1 MNYHHTSPVKIERR
15 LLIVAAAILFVYAI
29 ILCLSP
35 AGRERTW
42 EVEFRWTHWI
52 GLAIWAGIIVL
63 FHWQLRKK
71 LPDTDPFLFPLTAFL
86 AGLGILSIWRLVPA
100 FGMRQAIWFAV
111 GGITLAIG
119 VRLSPKL
126 SFLRRYK
133 YLLLI
138 GGILLTSLTLIF
150 GTNPLGSGPRL
161 WLGCCGIYL
170 QPSEPLKLLLV
181 VYLSAYLADHLPF
194 RQRFFPLILPTML
207 LTGLALLILIVQRD
221 LGTASI
227 FIFLYTVILYLATGR
242 KRVILASIAG
252 LILAGVVGYYI
263 VEIIQI
269 RLEIWF
275 NPWSDPSGSGYQT
288 IQSLM
293 AIANGGI
300 PGRGPGMGYPGL
312 VPVAISDFIFSAIA
326 EETGLIGTGM
336 LLCILAVIIARGL
349 RTALRAPDNFRRLLS
364 AGLTSYLGA
373 QSILIIS
380 GNMRLLPLTG
390 VTLPFV
396 SYGGSSLLTS
406 LIALLL
412 LLLIGS
418 QPEED
423 PAPLQ
428 KPVPFL
434 NLAFLFG
441 AFLLVLFVVN
451 SWWSIWRADDL
462 LTRSD
467 NPRRSISDLYVAR
480 GNLIDRSYSLINET
494 QGETGSYIRKYLY
507 PALGAI
513 TGYTNSIYGQS
524 GLELSLDPYLRG
536 LRGNPE
542 RLIWWERLLYGTPPP
557 GLTMRLSLDLSL
569 QMKADELLSDQIGA
583 AILMNAKTGEILAM
597 ASHPTFDPNNLSETG
612 EILTNNPE
620 APLVNRAAQGLYP
633 PGSALSIFVRASE
646 LDSGKSLD
654 YKDLVNL
661 YNSLGFYTA
670 PDIRLPVAQASPYGT
685 VENLRIS
692 PLQMALAVAALA
704 NDGIR
709 PPGQIAMAVNTSQ
722 QGWIILPPLSEAVE
736 VLTPASVVKTIITEM
751 IEKQPYWR
759 NLSTASVKTTSIVWF
774 MGGTPPGWQGTPLVA
789 VVALENGSL
798 ESADKIGQ
806 ELIRSAIE
814 P

>member
-1 MNYHHTSPVKIERR
+1 VNYHHISPVKIERR
-15 LLIVAAAILFVYAI
+15 LLILAAVILFVYATV
-29 ILCLSP
+29 LSLSP

-42 EVEFRWTHWI
+42 DVEYRWSHWI
-52 GLAIWAGIIVL
+52 GLAIWAGIVVTIH
-63 FHWQLRKK
+63 FQLRKK
-71 LPDTDPFLFPLTAFL
+71 LPDSDPFIFPLASFL
-86 AGLGILSIWRLVPA
+86 AGLGILSIWRLVPS
-100 FGMRQAIWFAV
+100 FGMRQAIWLAV
-111 GGITLAIG
+111 GGVTLALG
-119 VRLSPKL
+119 VQLNPKL

-133 YLLLI
+133 YLLLF
-138 GGILLTSLTLIF
+138 GGILLTSLTLFF
-150 GTNPLGSGPRL
+150 GTNPLGGGPRL

-194 RQRFFPLILPTML
+194 QQRFFPLILPTFF

-252 LILAGVVGYYI
+252 LVLAGVVGYYA
-263 VEIIQI
+263 VDIIRV
-269 RLEIWF
+269 RLETWL
-275 NPWSDPSGSGYQT
+275 NPWSDPSGAGYQA

-312 VPVAISDFIFSAIA
+312 VPVAISDFIFSALA
-326 EETGLIGTGM
+326 EETGLIGTGI
-336 LLCILAVIIARGL
+336 LLCILGVIIARGI
-349 RTALRAPDNFRRLLS
+349 RTALKAPDNFRRLLS
-364 AGLTSYLGA
+364 AGLTAYIGA
-373 QSILIIS
+373 QSILIIG

-406 LIALLL
+406 LIAILL

-423 PAPLQ
+423 SAPMQ
-428 KPVPFL
+428 NPTPFL
-434 NLAFLFG
+434 NLALLFG
-441 AFLLVLFVVN
+441 VFLLGLFVVN

-467 NPRRSISDLYVAR
+467 NPRRAISDLYVAR
-480 GNLIDRSYSLINET
+480 GDLIDRSYTPINDT
-494 QGETGSYIRKYLY
+494 QGETSSYFRNYLY
-507 PALGAI
+507 PDLGAI
-513 TGYTNSIYGQS
+513 SGYTNSIYGQS

-536 LRGNPE
+536 LQGNPKI
-542 RLIWWERLLYGTPPP
+542 LIWWERLLYGTPPP

-569 QMKADELLSDQIGA
+569 QRKADELLGDQIGA

-597 ASHPTFDPNNLSETG
+597 ASHPTFDPNNLSKTG
-612 EILTNNPE
+612 ETLADNPE
-620 APLVNRAAQGLYP
+620 SPLLNRAAQGLYP
-633 PGSALSIFVRASE
+633 PGTALTLFVSASE
-646 LDSGKSLD
+646 FDSGKSLD
-654 YKDLVNL
+654 QQDTVNL
-661 YNSLGFYTA
+661 YDLLGFYTA
-670 PDIRLPVAQASPYGT
+670 PVIRLPVAPASPYGT
-685 VENLRIS
+685 VDGLLIS

-709 PPGQIAMAVNTSQ
+709 PPGQIAMAANTFQ
-722 QGWIILPPLSEAVE
+722 QGWIVLPPLSDTVE
-736 VLTPASVVKTIITEM
+736 VFNSASVAKTISTTM
-751 IEKQPYWR
+751 VEKQPYWR
-759 NLSTASVKTTSIVWF
+759 NLSTGSMGTTNIVWF
-774 MGGTPPGWQGTPLVA
+774 MGGTPPGWQGTPLVV
-789 VVALENGSL
+789 VVALEDGSL
-798 ESADKIGQ
+798 ESADKIGHG
-806 ELIRSAIE
+806 LIRSAIE